1 MQSCHYVNK
10 TIDLLVG
17 GRGRKEVSKKSKW
30 KKSSEMFLHKTKYK

>member
-17 GRGRKEVSKKSKW
+17 GRGRKEVTKKKQVEE
-30 KKSSEMFLHKTKYK
+30 K